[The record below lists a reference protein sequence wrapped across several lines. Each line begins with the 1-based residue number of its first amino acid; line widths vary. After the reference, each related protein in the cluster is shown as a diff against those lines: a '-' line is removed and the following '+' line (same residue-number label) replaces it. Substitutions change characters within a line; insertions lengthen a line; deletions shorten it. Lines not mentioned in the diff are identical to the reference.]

1 MKSRHTTHTRRQRQ
15 RGSAM
20 VESAFSLT
28 VLLMLLFGI
37 MEFGR
42 AIFAFNQLAYLAQ
55 EGARYASLHGSS
67 ASTVATSA
75 SIATYVTSKAIGIQ
89 PTTTTTWQTNQNVPG
104 HWVIV
109 QVTYPMQFVA
119 PFMPGPLTLG
129 SSAKDTILQ

>member
-1 MKSRHTTHTRRQRQ
+1 MIE
-15 RGSAM
+15 G
-20 VESAFSLT
+20 AFSFT
-28 VLLMLLFGI
+28 VLMMLLFGI

-55 EGARYASLHGSS
+55 EGARYASLHGST
-67 ASTVATSA
+67 ASTVATTT
-75 SIATYVTSKAIGIQ
+75 SIANYVTSKAIGIT

-109 QVTYPMQFVA
+109 KVTFSMQFVG
-119 PFMPGPLTLG
+119 PYMPGPFLLS